1 MQWKTLQMV
10 SFILF
15 MSFGLNLHIYCNSLS
30 FVAEFEWPKKIDNFP
45 SFNQHLLFCI
55 FYHREICHQVICCFT
70 VSWYQLSARYKF
82 RMFGFHVSVK
92 ILIHFISTTKC
103 KICQTMY
110 QKSLDCILLYRAK
123 YYTACER
130 YFSPVDDG
138 PKPLHSLLQLYFSS
152 THSRNSTL

>member
-1 MQWKTLQMV
+1 MV

-15 MSFGLNLHIYCNSLS
+15 MSFGLNLHIYCNSL
-30 FVAEFEWPKKIDNFP
+30 FFAAEFDWPKKMTI
-45 SFNQHLLFCI
+45 FNYLTSICCPV

-103 KICQTMY
+103 KICQTIRR
-110 QKSLDCILLYRAK
+110 QKLSISIVYSFCILQRKILYRAFVNGGIFQSGRRWRAQ
-123 YYTACER
+123 T
-130 YFSPVDDG
+130 FSLSVTT
-138 PKPLHSLLQLYFSS
+138 LL
-152 THSRNSTL
+152 

>member
-1 MQWKTLQMV
+1 MV

-15 MSFGLNLHIYCNSLS
+15 MSFGLNLHIYCNFLS
-30 FVAEFEWPKKIDNFP
+30 FVAEFDWPKKIDNFQ

-55 FYHREICHQVICCFT
+55 FYHLEICHQVICCFT

-103 KICQTMY
+103 KICQTIRR
-110 QKSLDCILLYRAK
+110 QKLSISIVYSFCILQRKILYRAFVNGGIFQSGRRWRAQ
-123 YYTACER
+123 T
-130 YFSPVDDG
+130 FSLSVTT
-138 PKPLHSLLQLYFSS
+138 LL
-152 THSRNSTL
+152 